1 MPFVQVLHSGTRRAP
16 NGQIVTAG
24 GRVVSVTAL
33 GDTMAQARERAYAAA
48 DKIVFAGKQF
58 RTDIGL
64 KGA

>member
-1 MPFVQVLHSGTRRAP
+1 MIS
-16 NGQIVTAG
+16 I
-24 GRVVSVTAL
+24 TAL

-48 DKIVFAGKQF
+48 DKIVFTGKQF